1 MCIRDRPYAFFP
13 VRACFDHPQL
23 SPVITKAE
31 ERPCAGEHDGE
42 VIANLK
48 LADNLAGEIPIA
60 LAMRDGCKD
69 AEAAAKAKQP
79 DGKTYY
85 GRQFGPALV
94 NYQQGWRDYTCT
106 LTAGNKQGAPKLT
119 GQLHP

>member
-1 MCIRDRPYAFFP
+1 M
-13 VRACFDHPQL
+13 
-23 SPVITKAE
+23 ITKAE